1 MSNIVAIVGRPNVG
15 KSTLFNR
22 LVEKRQAIIHDESGV
37 TRDRHYGVSEWN
49 GKSFTIIDTGGYVE
63 NSNDIFENK
72 IKDQVILALNE
83 ASMIMFMVDCKEGLT
98 PMDIDFSKIIRE
110 LNKETIIVAN
120 KADNYNYSLN
130 SNEFYKLGLKSSEI
144 IPISSQSGSGTGELL
159 DQVVNNLEKGENISK
174 INKIPR
180 IAIIGRPNV
189 GKSSFINALVGEERN
204 IVTSISG
211 TTRDSIDT
219 KYNLFNKEFII
230 TDTAG
235 IRKKSKVKENIEFY
249 SVMRSLQA
257 MENSDICII
266 MIDAKQGFESQ
277 DMNILGLA
285 AKYKKGIILMINKWD
300 LLKKET
306 NTAKDFEEKLK
317 KKISP
322 LNYIPIIFTSVINKK
337 RIHKV
342 LEFTQMVF
350 KNRIQ
355 KISTSK
361 LNNLILPEIKK
372 TPPPATK
379 GKYIKIKY
387 ITQLPTKTPTI
398 AFFCNLPQYIKEPYK
413 RFLSNKLREK
423 FSLEG
428 VPISLVFRK
437 K

>member
-1 MSNIVAIVGRPNVG
+1 MSNIVSIVGRPNVG

-37 TRDRHYGVSEWN
+37 TRDRHYGISEWN
-49 GKSFTIIDTGGYVE
+49 GKSFTVIDTGGYVE
-63 NSNDIFENK
+63 NTEDIFENK
-72 IKDQVILALNE
+72 IKDQVVLALNE
-83 ASMIMFMVDCKEGLT
+83 SSIILFMVDCKNGLSNL
-98 PMDIDFSKIIRE
+98 DIDFAKVVRQI
-110 LNKETIIVAN
+110 NKDVIIVAN
-120 KADNYNYSLN
+120 KADNYELELN
-130 SNEFYKLGLKSSEI
+130 SNEFYELGLSESQI
-144 IPISSQSGSGTGELL
+144 IPISSISGSGTGELL
-159 DQVVNNLEKGENISK
+159 DLVVKKLDSDSENKNENL
-174 INKIPR
+174 PR
-180 IAIIGRPNV
+180 ISILGRPNV
-189 GKSSFINALVGEERN
+189 GKSSFTNSILGEERN
-204 IVTSISG
+204 IVTDISG

-219 KYNLFNKEFII
+219 KYNLFKKEFII

-249 SVMRSLQA
+249 SVMRSIQA
-257 MENSDICII
+257 MENSDVCII

-277 DMNILGLA
+277 DMNILSLA

-300 LLKKET
+300 LINKET
-306 NTAKDFEEKLK
+306 HSARDYEEKLN

-322 LNYIPIIFTSVINKK
+322 LNFIPIVFTSVINKQ

-342 LEFTQMVF
+342 LELAMKVYE
-350 KNRIQ
+350 NRSK
-355 KISTSK
+355 KITTSQ
-361 LNNLILPEIKK
+361 LNNLILPEIEKY
-372 TPPPATK
+372 PPPATK

-413 RFLSNKLREK
+413 RFLSNKIRKK

-428 VPISLVFRK
+428 VPITLVFRK